1 MAGLVQQDSQAVGM
15 EQGGEFSKG
24 PRLRA
29 ALSRSEMQVEE
40 LKNQLGTLNS
50 QQNVDMEALPTKCRK
65 VDAEISKIICGIN
78 N

>member
-40 LKNQLGTLNS
+40 LK
-50 QQNVDMEALPTKCRK
+50 
-65 VDAEISKIICGIN
+65 IN
-78 N
+78 